1 MKTVIDSNAFIKC
14 KKAMM
19 ILLIFVFSA
28 GQYCVGQNSPAKTQK
43 NAGLA
48 TLPEVNT
55 KLDNIEQSIK
65 SFREDIEI
73 IKNALPDTLAIRN
86 LVSQSSKSIEEL
98 KASVEQLKTSFSS
111 KDGENAKVTQTQ
123 LKTNSPDQSI
133 SFADQPIIMGLPLWL
148 TVTFIGAILIVIV
161 LLLIRLIF
169 FAESTHTKTEDPSAI
184 RLIKEISGHVKD
196 LVERQKKAENFILD
210 VKNSTQDLK
219 IFAQDFKP
227 TISKLL
233 NDNLIAYEKKNGS
246 LMNSIDSLSNTVN
259 ETNKVLDNNWTWL
272 SESFNKLNN
281 WLFGKDKN
289 LDASI
294 ERNIDLYYAPGKIEA
309 IDTLLTRHGLTTINS
324 GNVIIND
331 PNTFSNASA
340 EQPSNAVLIPNL
352 IPISI
357 HLVKYL
363 EKMDAKLKDYT
374 ELETKNNEYEEKYK
388 IVIAEIE
395 VLCNKINS
403 LNKLN
408 EDLPDFIKA
417 KEELTAE
424 KAQAL
429 LQLAE
434 AREQLKSIEE
444 SKSKLKSELETAISK
459 TEDLTSQKSNM
470 ETKVEVL
477 EKDFKVTKEENTRLN
492 ELKRIMPNHEEGL
505 DFFGKLF
512 GNDWKQDILLSFL
525 LLQSEA
531 KNKSD
536 TIRATFSRLDDAI
549 YDTYSDNPE
558 RLKAVRQVMQKK
570 LNEGILDG
578 KYQIQWP
585 LAGDELN
592 ERIHSAETLS
602 GNRIKTARTA
612 IVKDA
617 NGTLITKSKVIT
629 EV

>member
-111 KDGENAKVTQTQ
+111 KDGENTKVTQTQ